1 MLCGDGDNGDD
12 GDDGDDGDGDDGDDD
27 DGDDDQAG
35 SWSTFWPQ
43 IGLRSASC
51 SSCVVAA

>member
-1 MLCGDGDNGDD
+1 MLCGDYGDG
-12 GDDGDDGDGDDGDDD
+12 GDGDDGDGD

>member
-1 MLCGDGDNGDD
+1 MLCGDY
-12 GDDGDDGDGDDGDDD
+12 GDGDDGDDD
-27 DGDDDQAG
+27 DGDGGDNDQAG